1 MKRKGAAGRES
12 VYRKSPAA
20 NEKLTGMV
28 KGLARLVRPQS
39 GWDPYEVWRTRVKSP
54 PV

>member
-12 VYRKSPAA
+12 VYRKSPVT
-20 NEKLTGMV
+20 EKFTGAV
-28 KGLARLVRPQS
+28 KGLARLIRPQA

-54 PV
+54 SV